1 MTQFLAKARHRD
13 QPGAISTTVPASL
26 LRTARCGTNIGRNDV
41 DPERSLC
48 RLDLQN
54 WTRSWIGAL
63 AVVGVLCSSAAVAQ
77 EKTPPQVT
85 EKARLVLPDNV
96 QWQSC
101 APEGAKPEEEC
112 EYFVLSGNPEEGSAG
127 QYVRLPKR
135 CALGKHWE
143 TSPMHLVGLK
153 GEFIYQFEDGPE
165 MFLTP
170 GAYIYV
176 PENKV
181 HSERCGDEGALFYLY
196 TEKPLKTHMV
206 KQ

>member
-1 MTQFLAKARHRD
+1 MTRFLSRAIHRD
-13 QPGAISTTVPASL
+13 QPGATSTIPSTSLVRIGGRAATTGVDAVRLERPFRRIRPACWTL
-26 LRTARCGTNIGRNDV
+26 GPMTAM
-41 DPERSLC
+41 
-48 RLDLQN
+48 
-54 WTRSWIGAL
+54 
-63 AVVGVLCSSAAVAQ
+63 AVVGALCSSAVFAQ
-77 EKTPPQVT
+77 EKTAPQVT

-112 EYFVLSGNPEEGSAG
+112 EYSVLSGNPEKGAAG
-127 QYVRLPKR
+127 QYVQLPKR

-206 KQ
+206 GE